1 MKRTLFIIL
10 LAGCSVIALQQASA
24 QRADKKK
31 TTKAVKPVA
40 KTPEV
45 DVTLG
50 NSSLKGGV
58 VSKKVFDSLLKQG
71 IMVAGG
77 GHVEGFM
84 FAYSERNYYEDSV
97 GNPIRVMD
105 YWEEFCTGNQLTDA
119 VKESIFNRTK
129 PGDTAYM
136 ERIKV
141 KMPDGTEAKGRNMK
155 FAIAGGRN

>member
-10 LAGCSVIALQQASA
+10 TACSIVVLQQASA
-24 QRADKKK
+24 QKPDKKK
-31 TTKAVKPVA
+31 TTKAVKQVA
-40 KTPEV
+40 KVHEV

-50 NSSLKGGV
+50 HSSLKGGA

-77 GHVEGFM
+77 GNVEGFM

-105 YWEEFCTGNQLTDA
+105 YWEEFCPGNQLTDA
-119 VKESIFNRTK
+119 VKESIFYRTK

-141 KMPDGTEAKGRNMK
+141 KMPDGTEGKGRSMK
-155 FAIAGGRN
+155 FAITGGRN